1 MKPERIAVI
10 GAGGWGTA
18 LSVIWAR
25 QGLAISLCGN
35 NPSRVEQLRA
45 SRENHTYLPGVN
57 LPEGIGLTSD
67 LHSCAGADL
76 IVFVTPSTALRETAD
91 RLAKVKINSK
101 AVLLS
106 CIKGIEHG
114 TGKRM
119 SEILA
124 EIFPQHTIAVL
135 SGPNLAAEV
144 SRGLPTA
151 TVVAC
156 SKRDCAA
163 DLQKYLG
170 TPRFRV
176 YTGEELP
183 GIELGGAL
191 KNVFAIA
198 AGAGDGLGLGDNS
211 KAALVTRALAEM
223 VRLGT
228 KMGGALRTFYGL
240 SGAGD
245 LIATCFSQHS
255 RNRRAGEQLG
265 QGRTLKEITIA
276 MGTVAEGIPTA
287 KSAHECA
294 RKLGVETPIID
305 QVYSLLYEQKPPAR
319 AMEELLGRDQKA
331 EML

>member
-1 MKPERIAVI
+1 MKLERIAVI

-25 QGLAISLCGN
+25 QGLAILLCGN
-35 NPSRVEQLRA
+35 DPSRVEELRT
-45 SRENHTYLPGVN
+45 SRENNAYLPGVN
-57 LPEGIGLTSD
+57 LPNAIGLTSD
-67 LHSCAGADL
+67 LHSCADADL
-76 IVFVTPSTALRETAD
+76 IVFVTPSTALRETAA

-119 SEILA
+119 SEILS

-144 SRGLPTA
+144 SHELPTA
-151 TVVAC
+151 TVLAC
-156 SKRDCAA
+156 TKRDCAA
-163 DLQKYLG
+163 ELQKYLG
-170 TPRFRV
+170 TPRFRI
-176 YTGEELP
+176 YTGEELA

-228 KMGGALRTFYGL
+228 KMGGELRTFYGL

-245 LIATCFSQHS
+245 LMATCFSQHS
-255 RNRRAGEQLG
+255 RNRRVGEQLAK
-265 QGRTLKEITIA
+265 GRSLDDITA
-276 MGTVAEGIPTA
+276 SLGTVAEGIPTA

-294 RKLGVETPIID
+294 RKRGVETPIIE
-305 QVYSLLYEQKPPAR
+305 QVYSLLYEQKPSAQ

-331 EML
+331 ETI

>member
-1 MKPERIAVI
+1 MKPDKIAVI

-25 QGLAISLCGN
+25 QGHPILLWGKT
-35 NPSRVEQLRA
+35 PSRIEQLQR
-45 SRENHTYLPGVN
+45 SRENRAYLPGVN
-57 LPEGIGLTSD
+57 LPKSVGLTSE
-67 LHSCAGADL
+67 LRACADADL
-76 IVFVTPSTALRETAD
+76 IVFVTRSTALRETAAHL
-91 RLAKVKINSK
+91 REVTINPG

-119 SEILA
+119 SEILI
-124 EIFPQHTIAVL
+124 EIFPKHPVAVL

-144 SRGLPTA
+144 SCELPTA
-151 TVVAC
+151 TVLACTRPEVATN
-156 SKRDCAA
+156 
-163 DLQKYLG
+163 LQNYLA
-170 TPRFRV
+170 TPRLRI
-176 YTGEELP
+176 YTGEELA

-228 KMGGALRTFYGL
+228 KMGGELRTFYGL

-255 RNRRAGEQLG
+255 RNRRAGEQLA
-265 QGRTLKEITIA
+265 QGRSLDEIACAIGTI
-276 MGTVAEGIPTA
+276 AEGIPTA

-294 RKLGVETPIID
+294 HKLQVDTPIID
-305 QVYSLLYEQKPPAR
+305 QVYSLLYQRKAPAQ
-319 AMEELLGRDQKA
+319 AMEELLRRDQKA
-331 EML
+331 EGL